1 MGLKWVMPQDIFC
14 LCFKRGTVTMLQV
27 ILREC
32 ASFRQIH
39 SVAVERNA
47 RHGEHVLNASG
58 SERPVAY
65 PKCDPNVQKNAKDVS
80 AKPIENKW
88 CNWPMFSTDGKP

>member
-1 MGLKWVMPQDIFC
+1 
-14 LCFKRGTVTMLQV
+14 MLQV

-65 PKCDPNVQKNAKDVS
+65 PK
-80 AKPIENKW
+80 PIENKW